1 MDTGN
6 SSSQENELEH
16 SPENQNSHPSI
27 DDPELD
33 EDEDGPI
40 FTGKSWRR
48 LKILL
53 VVLGLVGNIATRFA
67 LVSSSHL

>member
-6 SSSQENELEH
+6 SSSQENELEP